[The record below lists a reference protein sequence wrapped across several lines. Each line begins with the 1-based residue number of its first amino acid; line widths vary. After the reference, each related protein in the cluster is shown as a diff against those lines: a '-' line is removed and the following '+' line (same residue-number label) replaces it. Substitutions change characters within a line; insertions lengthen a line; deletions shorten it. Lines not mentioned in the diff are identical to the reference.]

1 MANTLSALNH
11 KKKYLPNG
19 ATVMVLNT
27 GATIPPEAEAMLQA
41 LHSRSVG
48 GVESHLKT
56 LEEKGAEK
64 FMATFYVGYGHK
76 SIGDCGSAT
85 LFIEGVSML
94 AAKAIQDWPLYSG
107 QESSTRYIDFAHQP
121 FIDPLGTTAS
131 KEILDTWRTFYLKGL
146 TRMQE
151 ELKRRFP
158 HSADEKENVYEKAIA
173 ARSFDTMRGFLPAG
187 ATTNLAWHSNLR
199 QFADKILQ
207 LRHHPL
213 GEVRE
218 IAEGAEAALLEAF
231 PSSFSDKRYEATEAY
246 YKTYMQHAYYYTENT
261 TRDFTL
267 LSDTIDRDLLRSY
280 REMLATR
287 PPKTDL
293 PKQLAECGV
302 MQFAFTLDFGSF
314 RDIQRH
320 RAITQRMPLLTLTH
334 GFGEWY
340 LEEMPTDLRAQ
351 AEEII
356 RKQTEHIIALGLSPE
371 EAQYYTAMGFKTQNR
386 ITGSLPALVYL
397 IELRATRFV
406 HPTLRH
412 RALQMAEVL
421 RERFSPYGLV
431 LHIDSDPDRFDVKR
445 GEQDIVKK
453 EEK

>member
-1 MANTLSALNH
+1 MANTLSTITHITKRLSG
-11 KKKYLPNG
+11 G
-19 ATVMVLNT
+19 ASIMVLNT
-27 GATIPPEAEAMLQA
+27 GAAIPPEAEAMLQA

-121 FIDPLGTTAS
+121 FMDPLGTTAS
-131 KEILDTWRTFYLKGL
+131 KEILDAWRTFYLKGL

-158 HSADEKENVYEKAIA
+158 RNTDEKESLYEKAIA

-213 GEVRE
+213 REVRD
-218 IAEGAEAALLEAF
+218 IAEGAENALLEAF
-231 PSSFSDKRYEATEAY
+231 PSSFNNKRYEATEEY
-246 YKTYMQHAYYYTENT
+246 YKRYMRNAYYYNKKSA
-261 TRDFTL
+261 RDFEL
-267 LSDTIDRDLLRSY
+267 LSDTIDRDLLQSY
-280 REMLATR
+280 REILATR

-293 PKQLAECGV
+293 PKQLAECGNL
-302 MQFAFTLDFGSF
+302 QFAFTLDFGSF
-314 RDIQRH
+314 RDLQRH
-320 RAITQRMPLLTLTH
+320 RAITQRMPLLTLSH

-340 LEEMPTDLRAQ
+340 LEEMPTDLRTQ

-356 RKQTEHIIALGLSPE
+356 REQTEKTTALRLSPE
-371 EAQYYTAMGFKTQNR
+371 DAQYYIAMGFKTQNR

-406 HPTLRH
+406 HPTLRR
-412 RALQMAEVL
+412 RAIQMAEVL

-431 LHIDSDPDRFDVKR
+431 LHLDNDPDRFDVVR

>member
-1 MANTLSALNH
+1 MANTLSTITH
-11 KKKYLPNG
+11 TKKCLRSG
-19 ATVMVLNT
+19 ASIIVLNT

-41 LHSRSVG
+41 LHSRSIG

-121 FIDPLGTTAS
+121 FIDPRGTTAS
-131 KEILDTWRTFYLKGL
+131 KEILSAWRAFYLEGL

-151 ELKRRFP
+151 ELKHRFP
-158 HSADEKENVYEKAIA
+158 RKEDEKEGVYEKAIA
-173 ARSFDTMRGFLPAG
+173 ARSFDIMRGFLPAG
-187 ATTNLAWHSNLR
+187 AATNLAWHSNLR

-213 GEVRE
+213 REVRE
-218 IAEGAEAALLEAF
+218 IAEGAEAVLLEAF
-231 PSSFSDKRYEATEAY
+231 PSSFSDKHYEATDAY

-261 TRDFTL
+261 TRDFAL
-267 LSDTIDRDLLRSY
+267 LSDTIDRGLLHSY
-280 REMLATR
+280 REILAAR

-293 PKQLAECGV
+293 PKQLAECGNL
-302 MQFAFTLDFGSF
+302 QFAFMLDFGSF
-314 RDIQRH
+314 RDLQRH

-340 LEEMPTDLRAQ
+340 FEEMPTDLRAQ
-351 AEEII
+351 AEEVIH
-356 RKQTEHIIALGLSPE
+356 KQTERIIALGLSSE
-371 EAQYYTAMGFKTQNR
+371 DAQYYIAMGFNTQNR

-406 HPTLRH
+406 HPTLRR

-421 RERFSPYGLV
+421 HERFSPYGLI
-431 LHIDSDPDRFDVKR
+431 LHLDSDPDRFDVKR

-453 EEK
+453 GEK